1 MRRKKNPNRPT
12 LPALSSLP
20 TAGFSLLKGI
30 FEDEAGKAW
39 EELSRTEWRDILAYQ
54 RLWESVLERQ
64 EFADHPR
71 VGTGLQDHWLERLL
85 DDPNPFHRKAE
96 LAPFEAI
103 TPSLIKEYVDEL
115 RAFLSIL
122 KVDFEPTVAKLNAK
136 SGLPTPT
143 FKDMRGLP
151 EPSPLPSWMGE
162 RQRLKE
168 RLLNSPGTPAL
179 AREIADHFLKNGFGK
194 FGKARA
200 FRWNAAQG
208 RLEGVE
214 AQDQIRLEDLVG
226 YDEQRRPLLANIEG
240 FVSGRPGN
248 NVLIYGERGTGKSST
263 VKALLNAHQDR
274 GLRLIEVSPT
284 DLTDYPHILREVRG
298 RRERFILFLDDLAFE
313 ENETGYKGLKAVLE
327 GSVEANPGNVLLIAT
342 SNRRH
347 LVREFFSEREEGE
360 RQDGEVHGQDT
371 VQQKLSLAD
380 RFGLVV
386 SFYSPDQDTYLR
398 MVENWV
404 KTEGIRISPK
414 DLRPRALLWARQ
426 NNGPS
431 GRTARQFVNDL
442 KGKA

>member
-1 MRRKKNPNRPT
+1 MRRPKKKATTARRT
-12 LPALSSLP
+12 PASGSPPSPL
-20 TAGFSLLKGI
+20 TAGFSLLKGVL
-30 FEDEAGKAW
+30 EDEAGRAW
-39 EELSRTEWRDILAYQ
+39 EELSRTEWRDIPAYQ

-64 EFADHPR
+64 EFSDYPR

-96 LAPFEAI
+96 LAPFDAI
-103 TPSLIKEYVDEL
+103 TPSLVREYVDEL
-115 RAFLSIL
+115 KAFLGVL
-122 KVDFEPTVAKLNAK
+122 RTDFEPIVAKLNAK

-151 EPSPLPSWMGE
+151 PRSPLPAWMAE
-162 RQRLKE
+162 RRRLKE
-168 RLLNSPGTPAL
+168 RLLASPGTLAL
-179 AREIADHFLKNGFGK
+179 AREVADHFLRNGFGK

-200 FRWNAAQG
+200 FRWDAVQG

-214 AQDQIRLEDLVG
+214 AQDPIRLEDLVG
-226 YDEQRRPLLANIEG
+226 YDEQRRPLLDNIEG
-240 FVSGRPGN
+240 FVSGGPGN

-263 VKALLNAHQDR
+263 VKALLNAYQDR
-274 GLRLIEVSPT
+274 GLRLLEVSPG
-284 DLTDYPHILREVRG
+284 D
-298 RRERFILFLDDLAFE
+298 
-313 ENETGYKGLKAVLE
+313 
-327 GSVEANPGNVLLIAT
+327 PGNVLLIAT

-360 RQDGEVHGQDT
+360 RQDGEVRGQDT

-386 SFYSPDQDTYLR
+386 SFYSPDQDTYLK
-398 MVENWV
+398 MVESWAR
-404 KTEGIRISPK
+404 TEGVRASTK
-414 DLRPRALLWARQ
+414 DLRAKALLWARQ

-442 KGKA
+442 KGRG